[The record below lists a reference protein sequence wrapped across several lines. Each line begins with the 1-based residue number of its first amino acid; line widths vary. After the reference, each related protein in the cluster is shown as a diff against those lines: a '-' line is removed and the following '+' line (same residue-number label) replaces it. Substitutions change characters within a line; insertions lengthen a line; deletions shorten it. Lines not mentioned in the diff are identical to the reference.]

1 MGVRY
6 NGFFGRVANTVRI
19 EVMETGLA
27 DLGRDWRS
35 EDMCSPYSR
44 LYYVISGRGYLR
56 TRDGDNDRERAEDK
70 AGDYGRERAED
81 KAGDYDRERA
91 EDKAGDNDRE
101 RAEDKARDYGRERA
115 EDKAR
120 DCDRE
125 RAEDKAGDYDRE
137 RAEDKAGDYDRERAG
152 ERVGEGRA
160 EGNGNV
166 DGIEERDVV
175 EGTAAGKDRGGKIHV
190 LRPGYVYLIPNG
202 LSYDYFCE
210 DRLEKAYFHINVLL
224 QDRLELFYG
233 CRDYYELPV
242 GAAAVEQMK
251 RWIVSDRPEDFFHIQ
266 GEIYHAVAAF
276 MKMAGVEEKVER
288 NYSEMVSR
296 LFGLLPQLKV
306 SVPVREMARSLNVS
320 ESTLAKRFRKETG
333 MSIGD
338 YRQQLAMSRA
348 RQLLALG
355 KLSVGE
361 IAEELGYC
369 DQFYFCRYFKEH
381 QGMTPSAYR
390 QRYAGTYLH

>member
-1 MGVRY
+1 MGVQY
-6 NGFFGRVANTVRI
+6 NGFFGRVVNTVRI

-27 DLGRDWRS
+27 DLGKDWRS
-35 EDMCSPYSR
+35 EDVCSPYSR

-56 TRDGDNDRERAEDK
+56 ISD
-70 AGDYGRERAED
+70 
-81 KAGDYDRERA
+81 
-91 EDKAGDNDRE
+91 
-101 RAEDKARDYGRERA
+101 
-115 EDKAR
+115 
-120 DCDRE
+120 
-125 RAEDKAGDYDRE
+125 
-137 RAEDKAGDYDRERAG
+137 
-152 ERVGEGRA
+152 
-160 EGNGNV
+160 
-166 DGIEERDVV
+166 
-175 EGTAAGKDRGGKIHV
+175 KDRAREEIHV
-190 LRPGYVYLIPNG
+190 LQPGYVYLIPNG

-233 CRDYYELPV
+233 CRDYYGLPV
-242 GAAAVEQMK
+242 EAAAMERMK
-251 RWIVSDRPEDFFHIQ
+251 QWIVSDRPEDFFHIQ

-288 NYSEMVSR
+288 NYSEMVAR
-296 LFGLLPQLKV
+296 LFELLPQLKA

-338 YRQQLAMSRA
+338 YRQQLTMSRA

-369 DQFYFCRYFKEH
+369 DQFYFCRYFKER
-381 QGMTPSAYR
+381 QGMTPSAYK
-390 QRYAGTYLH
+390 QRYAKVYVH

>member
-1 MGVRY
+1 MGVQY
-6 NGFFGRVANTVRI
+6 NDFFNRVANTVRI

-27 DLGRDWRS
+27 NLGKDWRS

-56 TRDGDNDRERAEDK
+56 TREG
-70 AGDYGRERAED
+70 
-81 KAGDYDRERA
+81 
-91 EDKAGDNDRE
+91 
-101 RAEDKARDYGRERA
+101 ARTG
-115 EDKAR
+115 
-120 DCDRE
+120 CQT
-125 RAEDKAGDYDRE
+125 
-137 RAEDKAGDYDRERAG
+137 G
-152 ERVGEGRA
+152 EKLGEGRTGENREDA
-160 EGNGNV
+160 
-166 DGIEERDVV
+166 IR
-175 EGTAAGKDRGGKIHV
+175 V

-251 RWIVSDRPEDFFHIQ
+251 QWIVSDRPEDFFHIQ

-276 MKMAGVEEKVER
+276 MKMAEVEEKVER
-288 NYSEMVSR
+288 NYSEMVAR

-369 DQFYFCRYFKEH
+369 DQFYFCRYFKER

-390 QRYAGTYLH
+390 QRYAGTYLR